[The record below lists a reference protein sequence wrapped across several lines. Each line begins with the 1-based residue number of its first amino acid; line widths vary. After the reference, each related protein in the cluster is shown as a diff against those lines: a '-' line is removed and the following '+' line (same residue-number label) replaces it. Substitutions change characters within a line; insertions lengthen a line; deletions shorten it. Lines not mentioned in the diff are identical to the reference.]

1 MKTQKTPHPAA
12 KVVPESFGTARAT
25 SETFDPIDYAQL
37 QMHLARAEAARAKLN
52 LFPVIQRELQ
62 EAEQSASQIFAKY
75 QIRQGDQV
83 QPDGRIVRAEAAD
96 QSGSGSPS

>member
-1 MKTQKTPHPAA
+1 MRAQKPAPRPSPESSQHPA
-12 KVVPESFGTARAT
+12 VRAAP
-25 SETFDPIDYAQL
+25 ETFDPIDYAQL
-37 QMHLARAEAARAKLN
+37 QMHLARAEAARAKLG

-83 QPDGRIVRAEAAD
+83 QPDGRIVRAESAEPGGA
-96 QSGSGSPS
+96 GSA